1 MWSDGVM
8 WSVRLIETI
17 IGSAPRAAHG
27 VGTRSL
33 KPLAAA
39 ADSTGVSQSSVPP
52 PSAPPAAHAIPTD
65 TCEACGQAVDFRA
78 PACPR
83 CGLPRGGGRSTGGAA
98 GRAKSP
104 RNAMWLSLG
113 WPGAGHVYAGD
124 TEKGVIF
131 CVIAAVLFVLS
142 LTLPGPVPGLV
153 AWLGLSLY
161 TAIDV
166 SRALT
171 S

>member
-1 MWSDGVM
+1 M
-8 WSVRLIETI
+8 WSVRLIQTI
-17 IGSAPRAAHG
+17 IGPGTNLAHR
-27 VGTRSL
+27 VSTRSL
-33 KPLAAA
+33 KRLPAH
-39 ADSTGVSQSSVPP
+39 ADSPGVSQSSVPP

-65 TCEACGQAVDFRA
+65 TCVACGQAVGFRA

-98 GRAKSP
+98 GGAKSP

-142 LTLPGPVPGLV
+142 LTVVGPVLGLV